1 MHTLA
6 AAEYLAG
13 VADVASKVNIIVM
26 GFELNTSTNAEA
38 YKTLYRGQLP
48 SSATS
53 LYPAPTG
60 NSSLIKYISLVN
72 TDSSARTFNLYING
86 TTDPFSI
93 TGTKTLQAGCSA
105 EWTSEGGWKFT
116 DRNGQAAQSVGQA
129 PLLPNFG
136 PSGCLA
142 ETFPRTFLDET
153 NVSLLASGRLSLQ
166 AIWLQAGTVIT
177 SITFY
182 SATTA
187 AGTPTNQRFALYDSN
202 RNLLAQ
208 TNDDTTTAW
217 AANTGKTLN
226 LTSQYTVPSTGLYYL
241 GIMVAATT
249 VPTIKGM
256 AAPSASQ
263 IHGLAPI
270 INGTSTTGLTT
281 TLPNPAAAITVTT
294 TSAYAHVN

>member
-1 MHTLA
+1 MITLA
-6 AAEYLAG
+6 AAEYIAG
-13 VADVASKVNIIVM
+13 VSDLAAKVNIAIM
-26 GFELNTSTNAEA
+26 GMELNAGVET

-48 SSATS
+48 STAASQYAAPSATQS
-53 LYPAPTG
+53 FV
-60 NSSLIKYISLVN
+60 KYISVVN
-72 TDSSARTFNLYING
+72 TDTSARTFNLFVNG
-86 TTDPFSI
+86 TTDPYSI
-93 TGTKTLQAGCSA
+93 TGTKTLQAGCIA

-116 DRNGQAAQSVGQA
+116 DLNGQLLQSVGQA
-129 PLLPNFG
+129 PLFPNFG
-136 PSGCLA
+136 PAGCKA
-142 ETFPRTFLDET
+142 ETFPRNFLDET
-153 NVSLLASGRLSLQ
+153 NVSLLSTGRLSLQ

-187 AGTPTNQRFALYDSN
+187 AGTPTNQRFALYDSS